1 MNAYE
6 LGIFTNRL
14 FDQTDMV
21 KGNQDNLIYKYSDAE
36 LKALKRD

>member
-6 LGIFTNRL
+6 LGVFTNRL

-21 KGNQDNLIYKYSDAE
+21 KGNNDNLRYKYSGCRNWK
-36 LKALKRD
+36 L